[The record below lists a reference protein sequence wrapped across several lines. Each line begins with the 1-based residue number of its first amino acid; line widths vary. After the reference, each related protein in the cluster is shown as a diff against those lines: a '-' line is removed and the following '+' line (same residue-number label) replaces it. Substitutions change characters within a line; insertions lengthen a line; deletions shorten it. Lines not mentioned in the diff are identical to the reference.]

1 MRLPEILGALGAL
14 VVGAVLAVFLLTS
27 ALGEQ
32 PALPTPVP
40 PSIPPLP
47 TLAQVSL
54 QPASAPPS
62 VPLASG
68 TPVVG
73 LAVGDQ
79 APPLEVTLLDGS
91 TMNTQDF
98 LGKPMWINFMA
109 TWCPQC
115 RDEMPMMK
123 DYATQLGNEMT
134 ILVVDVGESHD
145 TVQSFMKSL
154 KFDLPVGVDTDGS
167 VQKQWGAYAL
177 PIHFW
182 LDEQGIVRDIVY
194 GGAPPEI
201 FIQAI
206 TDVVPDFSAE
216 VPTPKPSI
224 PLVQPSDT
232 PVPEFTPSPEASP
245 AQ

>member
-1 MRLPEILGALGAL
+1 MRLPEVLGALGAL

-32 PALPTPVP
+32 PALPTPVL

-47 TLAQVSL
+47 TLAQVSR
-54 QPASAPPS
+54 PTASVAPS

-68 TPVVG
+68 TPAVG

-91 TMNTQDF
+91 TMNTSDF

-115 RDEMPMMK
+115 RDELPMMK
-123 DYATQLGNEMT
+123 DYATQLGDEMT
-134 ILVVDVGESHD
+134 VLVVDVGED
-145 TVQSFMKSL
+145 RATVQSFVKSL
-154 KFDLPVGVDTDGS
+154 KFDLPVGVDADGS
-167 VQKQWGAYAL
+167 VQRTWGAYAL
-177 PIHFW
+177 PIHYW
-182 LDEQGIVRDIVY
+182 LDDQGIVRDIVY

-206 TDVVPDFSAE
+206 TDVAPDFSAE
-216 VPTPKPSI
+216 APTARPSVP
-224 PLVQPSDT
+224 LEQPTDT
-232 PVPEFTPSPEASP
+232 PVSSPEPSP

>member
-1 MRLPEILGALGAL
+1 MRLPEVLGALGAL
-14 VVGAVLAVFLLTS
+14 VVGAVITVFLLTS

-32 PALPTPVP
+32 PALPTPLQ

-54 QPASAPPS
+54 KPASAPPS
-62 VPLASG
+62 APLASG
-68 TPVVG
+68 TPAVG

-91 TMNTQDF
+91 TMNTRDF
-98 LGKPMWINFMA
+98 VGKPMWINFMA

-115 RDEMPMMK
+115 RDELPMMK
-123 DYATQLGNEMT
+123 DYANQLGDSMT
-134 ILVVDVGESHD
+134 VLVVDVGESQD

-154 KFDLPVGVDTDGS
+154 KFNLPVGVDSNGI

-177 PIHFW
+177 PIHYW

-194 GGAPPEI
+194 GGAPPQI

-216 VPTPKPSI
+216 APTAQPTQPVQPTDTPAPSI
-224 PLVQPSDT
+224 
-232 PVPEFTPSPEASP
+232 EASP

>member
-47 TLAQVSL
+47 TLAHVSL
-54 QPASAPPS
+54 PPS
-62 VPLASG
+62 AAASVPFASS
-68 TPVVG
+68 TPAIG

-79 APPLEVTLLDGS
+79 APPLEVQLLDGS
-91 TMNTQDF
+91 TMNTRDF

-115 RDEMPMMK
+115 RDELPMMK
-123 DYATQLGNEMT
+123 DYAAHLGDEMT
-134 ILVVDVGESHD
+134 VLVVDVGESED
-145 TVQSFMKSL
+145 TVKSFVKDL
-154 KFDLPVGVDTDGS
+154 KFDLPVGVDSDGT

-177 PIHFW
+177 PIHYW

-206 TDVVPDFSAE
+206 TDVVPDFSVE
-216 VPTPKPSI
+216 VPTPKPSDNGATPTPFI
-224 PLVQPSDT
+224 PV
-232 PVPEFTPSPEASP
+232 TPSPEASP